1 MFDTFRNAWKIPELR
16 KKILFTLMILV
27 IFRLGCAISVPYV
40 NVDAL
45 ELFRQLGG
53 SGNMLDYLNMMS
65 GGALSQC
72 AIFAL
77 SVSPYIN
84 ASIIIQLLTVAIPAL
99 ERLSKEGEEG
109 RRKLTRITR
118 YTGAGIGVAMSIG
131 YYMVL
136 RSWGVL
142 TYNTGWEAWFSAVVI
157 VLSFAAG
164 SQLLTWMG
172 EQIDD
177 KGIGNGVSLLIFVGI
192 ISRWSD
198 VIGSVQA
205 LLAEAADGKPQ
216 YYVYIPVIAILAI
229 AAVVFVVILTN
240 GERRIPVQYAKR
252 VVGRKMYG
260 GQASHIPIKVNM
272 SGVMPVIFAS
282 TLCSIPNMIG
292 SLLQVE
298 NSFWVAF
305 FDVFNYNSLLYAV
318 IYLLLILAFNYFY
331 VAIQYNPVE
340 IANNLRKNN
349 GAIPGIR
356 PGKPTSDFITKSL
369 SKITLIGAVFL
380 GIVAVLPIVL
390 GNVTGVSIQLGGTS
404 LLIVVGVAL
413 DTGRSMESYML
424 MRHHKGFL
432 E

>member
-45 ELFRQLGG
+45 ELFRQYGG

-292 SLLQVE
+292 SLLQVKS
-298 NSFWVAF
+298 SFWVAF
-305 FDVFNYNSLLYAV
+305 FDVFNYNSVLYAV

-380 GIVAVLPIVL
+380 GIVAVLPIIL